1 MILTLQGIVDIY
13 FAFGKD
19 EIINVRN
26 NMKELFN
33 NNNDNNNNNNNS
45 NNNDNNNHDDDDDDD
60 DNSSNNNNIY
70 TAYTLH
76 L

>member
-1 MILTLQGIVDIY
+1 MDIY

-33 NNNDNNNNNNNS
+33 

>member
-33 NNNDNNNNNNNS
+33 NNNDNNN
-45 NNNDNNNHDDDDDDD
+45 HDDDDDDD